1 MEREDQIHKKIL
13 TEIKGE
19 IDGNTV
25 IVGDFNTPLTSM
37 DRCLRQKIN
46 KAAEILNDTIEQLD
60 IIDIFWTFDP
70 NKKRIHI
77 LFKCT

>member
-1 MEREDQIHKKIL
+1 
-13 TEIKGE
+13 
-19 IDGNTV
+19 
-25 IVGDFNTPLTSM
+25 M
-37 DRCLRQKIN
+37 DRSLRQKIN

-77 LFKCT
+77 LFKCTWNVLQDRSHAGPQSKPQ